1 MGSGT
6 LTQSQSQTFA
16 PSPVSLTFGRYRL
29 FERIGAGGMAEVFR
43 AVALGPENF
52 QRTLVIKRILP
63 HLSQDQAFV
72 QMFIDEA
79 KVSGLLSHPNLV
91 QIFEFG
97 KVDECFF
104 IA

>member
-1 MGSGT
+1 MKP
-6 LTQSQSQTFA
+6 LTSSQVFAPTPVSQTFGKY
-16 PSPVSLTFGRYRL
+16 LL

-43 AVALGPENF
+43 AVVLGPENF

-63 HLSQDQAFV
+63 HLCQDPAFV

-97 KVDECFF
+97 QIEASFF
-104 IA
+104 

>member
-1 MGSGT
+1 MNPVTVSHSFT
-6 LTQSQSQTFA
+6 
-16 PSPVSLTFGRYRL
+16 PPPVSLTFGKYVL

-43 AVALGPENF
+43 AVAIGPENF

-63 HLSQDQAFV
+63 HLCQDSAFV

-97 KVDECFF
+97 KIGDSFF
-104 IA
+104 IAM